1 MDEVIFKADREF
13 EQYLRA
19 IGFTNVQAV
28 SNKIYL
34 VNKLGRQVKI
44 DPESNN
50 ITLLDEGGFV
60 LDKSH
65 EFLITR
71 INNFSNGN

>member
-1 MDEVIFKADREF
+1 MEEVIFKADKEL

-19 IGFTNVQAV
+19 IGFKNVQAV

-34 VNKLGRQVKI
+34 VNRVGRQVKI

-50 ITLLDEGGFV
+50 ITLLDKNGFV
-60 LDKSH
+60 LSKSH
-65 EFLITR
+65 EFLISR
-71 INNFSNGN
+71 INSFSNGK